1 MVFLINI
8 LIIFYQPSLKLLA
21 LVDIFMDYNG
31 NNVIVVCSVHHIY
44 VKKYS
49 TSFLSYWTEILE

>member
-1 MVFLINI
+1 MQCFA
-8 LIIFYQPSLKLLA
+8 IFYQPSLKLLA